1 MNGDEFMLQL
11 KNVTRR
17 YNDKV
22 AVSGVDL
29 EIEPGT
35 FVGIIARS
43 GAGKSTLLRN
53 AR

>member
-1 MNGDEFMLQL
+1 MLQL
-11 KNVTRR
+11 NNITRR

-35 FVGIIARS
+35 FVELS
-43 GAGKSTLLRN
+43 GAR
-53 AR
+53 ARESRRFCV

>member
-1 MNGDEFMLQL
+1 MLQL
-11 KNVTRR
+11 KNITRR

-35 FVGIIARS
+35 FVGIIGAQAR
-43 GAGKSTLLRN
+43 ANRRFC
-53 AR
+53 A